1 MNPSNFTVVIDGKEY
16 DKKDLDEAVEFL
28 ALAVLNGDVSDES
41 QVIIKIKD
49 VNYV

>member
-1 MNPSNFTVVIDGKEY
+1 MTPSNFTVVIDGKEY
-16 DKKDLDEAVEFL
+16 DKKDLYEAIEFL
-28 ALAVLNGDVSDES
+28 SLAVLNGDADDES